1 MSETVHL
8 KIGPDSKTSNADN
21 LQYIQGSV
29 EELGQ
34 REDWPDS
41 LTFKVNLVLEELG
54 LNILTH
60 GGEGHD
66 RGPEIDIILK
76 SEDDSLTIEVSDD
89 GHPFNPLEDA
99 EDPNIDS
106 LLVERQIGGLGVHL
120 VRTLMDDLWYE
131 RTEGKNHLKMVT
143 RRG

>member
-8 KIGPDSKTSNADN
+8 KIGPDSKASNADN

-34 REDWPDS
+34 REEWPDS

-60 GGEGHD
+60 GGKGQD

-99 EDPNIDS
+99 EDPNIDG
-106 LLVERQIGGLGVHL
+106 LLGERKIGGLGVHL
-120 VRTLMDDLWYE
+120 VRTLMDDLSYE

-143 RRG
+143 RRE